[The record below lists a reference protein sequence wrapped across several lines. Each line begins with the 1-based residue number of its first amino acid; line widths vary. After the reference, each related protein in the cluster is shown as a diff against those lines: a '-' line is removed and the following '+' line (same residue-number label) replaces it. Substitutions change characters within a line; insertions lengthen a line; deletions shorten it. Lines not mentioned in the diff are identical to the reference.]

1 MWCRQFTRQ
10 PLGFSLAVI
19 VGLLAVG
26 TEASL
31 IPKIHGSSHVDLL
44 PRLGP
49 GATQRP
55 EQLCTFNA
63 DQSDNCALTVC
74 DVDSNYCDANE
85 ANCGYHCQLLQL
97 GDRGCIA
104 DNECSQGGCIEGT
117 CTMVSTGGSCHL
129 NRNCASSLCSEGG
142 ICVDPSPASLKI
154 NEICTV
160 NEQCST
166 TDCNAAVDYTPYCR
180 GGGTICES
188 VSRCNG
194 YQLGHTCA
202 SSAECSEG
210 ACVSGTCQK
219 LPVDAVCTKDAQCNT
234 YNCQSFDGGDKHCI
248 AAGGGDFCGTAA
260 DCITGACN
268 LTPTNGYHCKQNNYG
283 ETCRDNRDCLSRV
296 CSGSSTC
303 LAPVAATCSSNTMCA
318 SNLCENGKCSKLRES
333 DAFNKAAECASGLS
347 AGFYSQCGPVG
358 CYLSGF
364 CAASKDGDA
373 CIVDADCSSASW
385 CSGSIP
391 GSKSGTCAAGKRPA
405 STTTTTKL
413 TSTTSKPASTTTT
426 AKSST
431 TTTSV
436 KTTTASQSTTS
447 KSTSTTVKPTTTTSS
462 KPVSTTTSTKPA
474 TSSTT
479 SKSTTSTKAT
489 TTIKTTTSTKT
500 TSTTTTASSTLKP
513 SAAACTANAV
523 CTSGYCRKPLLSD
536 GTTRAASGTCDT
548 KKASGAKCYQNGGC
562 LSGTCDK
569 TKGVCA

>member
-1 MWCRQFTRQ
+1 
-10 PLGFSLAVI
+10 
-19 VGLLAVG
+19 
-26 TEASL
+26 
-31 IPKIHGSSHVDLL
+31 
-44 PRLGP
+44 
-49 GATQRP
+49 
-55 EQLCTFNA
+55 
-63 DQSDNCALTVC
+63 
-74 DVDSNYCDANE
+74 
-85 ANCGYHCQLLQL
+85 
-97 GDRGCIA
+97 
-104 DNECSQGGCIEGT
+104 
-117 CTMVSTGGSCHL
+117 MVSTGGSCHL

-347 AGFYSQCGPVG
+347 AGFYSQLQFSFVV
-358 CYLSGF
+358 LRKHSRFQVRHVRSG
-364 CAASKDGDA
+364 
-373 CIVDADCSSASW
+373 
-385 CSGSIP
+385 
-391 GSKSGTCAAGKRPA
+391 
-405 STTTTTKL
+405 
-413 TSTTSKPASTTTT
+413 
-426 AKSST
+426 
-431 TTTSV
+431 
-436 KTTTASQSTTS
+436 
-447 KSTSTTVKPTTTTSS
+447 TTTSS

-523 CTSGYCRKPLLSD
+523 CSSGYCRKPLLSD